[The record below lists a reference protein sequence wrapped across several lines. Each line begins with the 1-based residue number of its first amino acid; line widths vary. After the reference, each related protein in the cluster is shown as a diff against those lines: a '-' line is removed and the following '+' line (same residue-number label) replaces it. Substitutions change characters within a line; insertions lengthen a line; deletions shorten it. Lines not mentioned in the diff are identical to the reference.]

1 MPKSLGIKLQL
12 NSSPLMR
19 FSPVTLYHSTFQ
31 VPPSDLLSGLHNISP
46 QEFEKQCM
54 WLKENFSIVSIDEY
68 TQAKNRQNLAAIT
81 FDDAYKCIFSEALPI
96 LISMDLPAT
105 IFVNG
110 CTLEGKPFWRD
121 KVRLIINRNWV
132 DEFERFNQKN
142 IHINNQ
148 DFYRYTKNPVNNSK
162 LIEQLLDEFLLT
174 KEINLNTGH
183 YCADDL
189 HKLVTHPL
197 ISYGNHSQNHY
208 VLSSLNDDEK
218 YEEIHKTKLI
228 LLKRNDL
235 NISNV
240 FSVPFGGTK
249 DIDEMSLQVIRE
261 VGYQGLVM
269 SRGILNGKSNRKLD
283 LEIIE
288 RFMPDNSLISA
299 QYQKLSH

>member
-1 MPKSLGIKLQL
+1 
-12 NSSPLMR
+12 MR

-31 VPPSDLLSGLHNISP
+31 EPPSDLLSGLHNISP
-46 QEFEKQCM
+46 QEFEKQCI
-54 WLKENFSIVSIDEY
+54 WLKENFSVVSIDEY

-132 DEFERFNQKN
+132 DEFESFNQKN
-142 IHINNQ
+142 IQNDNQ
-148 DFYRYTKNPVNNSK
+148 DFYRYTKNPANNSK
-162 LIEQLLDEFLLT
+162 LIEQLLDAFLLT
-174 KEINLNTGH
+174 KEINLNAQN
-183 YCADDL
+183 YCAEDVNEL
-189 HKLVTHPL
+189 ITHPL
-197 ISYGNHSQNHY
+197 LSYGNHSQNHY
-208 VLSSLNDDEK
+208 VLSSLNEDEK

-228 LLKRNDL
+228 LQKRYEL

-240 FSVPFGGTK
+240 FSAPFGGTK
-249 DIDEMSLQVIRE
+249 DIDEKSLQVVRDL
-261 VGYQGLVM
+261 GYQGLLM
-269 SRGILNGKSNRKLD
+269 SRAALNGKSNRILD

-288 RFMPDNSLISA
+288 RFMPDNSSISA
-299 QYQKLSH
+299 QFQRLSH

>member
-1 MPKSLGIKLQL
+1 MRFV
-12 NSSPLMR
+12 R
-19 FSPVTLYHSTFQ
+19 FSPVALYHSTFQ
-31 VPPSDLLSGLHNISP
+31 KPPSDLLSGLHNICP

-68 TQAKNRQNLAAIT
+68 IQAKDLQNLAAIT

-96 LISMDLPAT
+96 LFSMDLPAT

-132 DEFERFNQKN
+132 DEFESFNQKN
-142 IHINNQ
+142 IQKNNQ
-148 DFYRYTKNPVNNSK
+148 DFYRYTKNPANNSK

-174 KEINLNTGH
+174 KEININAQN
-183 YCADDL
+183 YCADDVNEL
-189 HKLVTHPL
+189 IAHPL

-208 VLSSLNDDEK
+208 VLSSLNEDEK
-218 YEEIHKTKLI
+218 YEEINKTKS
-228 LLKRNDL
+228 LLQKRNDL

-240 FSVPFGGTK
+240 FSAPFGGTK
-249 DIDEMSLQVIRE
+249 DIDEKSLQVIRD

-269 SRGILNGKSNRKLD
+269 SRGLLNGKSNRILD

-299 QYQKLSH
+299 QYERLSH